1 MIDRKFERLAFITPG
16 VQADRVEYF
25 DREGGPVI
33 GGAATGAEATVLID
47 GVELTDP
54 ITGLARQ
61 RLSQDA
67 VREFRVSRQ
76 GFDAEFGG
84 SASGVM
90 SIVTHRGGNDP
101 GGSVYGFYRADALR
115 AQGELE
121 LEDADFTRLQLGVTL
136 GGPLVR
142 DRTHYFFSLEHLDEN
157 KIAYVRPGGSLGYLA
172 ADVPAPVEQTS
183 VLLGLDH
190 RFSRSSTGSARLFWE
205 RYRQDNY
212 DVGGVRD
219 ESNGWSFDRDA
230 WTLLVGHTWVIGDNR
245 LNELGA
251 QLARREIPI
260 PANSEILG
268 EWYSLGASLQTGGT
282 IFGPDPR
289 LEGDFAELRE
299 AYSWQPG
306 GDRHQLATGLS
317 WMHLEQAYREDRFA
331 FGLLLYLDDG
341 GLLPIQY
348 FYGAGS
354 SRVEQTSDLLGV
366 YLQDDWRVT
375 ETVTVGLGLR
385 YDIDVGGNNPDFE
398 HPLVSD
404 ERGVDTDN
412 LQPRLSVA
420 WDVSGEGRTVLR
432 GGVGRFVGRARGLTA
447 LYELMFNGISARTLL
462 RNVSVPELD
471 VWLDPSAP
479 ARTGVPLA
487 PDIWLLDDEA
497 PSPES
502 IQAGLGLSQRL
513 GATGLRLEMDA
524 VWVEGRNEIAVQDTN
539 WKGNGDPC
547 QSDPFPG
554 SACRIDPDYSRVERY
569 TNRGR
574 SRYRAVTV
582 GVNGVLK
589 GGHLL
594 TAALTVADKK
604 NIADDSGD
612 ILAEP
617 SDPADLEAEWGR
629 AKTDERVR
637 LVVTGIFNLPW
648 RLTVAPI
655 YEYGLGQPWNRR
667 LGFDANADS
676 YVTDRGLGV
685 DRNDQGGPSFSQ
697 LSLRVSKAFRLGPGD
712 LELIVEVFNLLNT
725 TNYDVASVLDTE
737 YIWDSNV
744 LGYVPNA
751 GFGTYTATLSPR
763 EVQLGLRY
771 SF

>member
-1 MIDRKFERLAFITPG
+1 MQGRFTRTRRLVGPAAAGAALFVSAMAAAQVDTATLTVRTTVGNDLPLSGVAVVAVNVETGLQRMATTDARGTARLLALPPGSYRVEARLDGFETRVEPACVLRLGDTTVIGFTLRPLLAETLKVSGEAVLVEVERRDAAANVVPEQIRQLPVIDRKFERLAFITPG

-142 DRTHYFFSLEHLDEN
+142 DRTHYFLSLEHLDEN

-539 WKGNGDPC
+539 WKGNDDPC

-582 GVNGVLK
+582 GVNGVL
-589 GGHLL
+589 
-594 TAALTVADKK
+594 
-604 NIADDSGD
+604 
-612 ILAEP
+612 
-617 SDPADLEAEWGR
+617 
-629 AKTDERVR
+629 
-637 LVVTGIFNLPW
+637 
-648 RLTVAPI
+648 
-655 YEYGLGQPWNRR
+655 
-667 LGFDANADS
+667 
-676 YVTDRGLGV
+676 
-685 DRNDQGGPSFSQ
+685 
-697 LSLRVSKAFRLGPGD
+697 
-712 LELIVEVFNLLNT
+712 
-725 TNYDVASVLDTE
+725 
-737 YIWDSNV
+737 
-744 LGYVPNA
+744 
-751 GFGTYTATLSPR
+751 
-763 EVQLGLRY
+763 
-771 SF
+771 